1 MRISLFDVGVISILG
16 SGPSDTID
24 NDVRFIVVPIIII
37 GKIKENIVIRRF
49 ARFQVGEELEEYVS

>member
-1 MRISLFDVGVISILG
+1 MFANNLLRRISLFEVGVISILG

-37 GKIKENIVIRRF
+37 GKIK
-49 ARFQVGEELEEYVS
+49 ARG